1 MITKNCKRLIS
12 FTLLTLS
19 VLLADTSAEAGGL
32 AGIVTDPD
40 GKPLANAIVAAN
52 AMTLEHTADG
62 DAVRHITRTDAYGR
76 FVFPELPGGVYG
88 ATVTFP
94 HLAPVFAGKL
104 LIPADGVLDKQTFQL
119 GRGGA
124 TIEGALRVAT
134 GTLPDGL
141 VVAAERIST
150 DQGDLFFGEIRQ
162 GRFQLSLSP
171 GQYIVAARAPGWSSI
186 GVQKTIAVADRTIAL
201 DMPLHRE
208 HGSAP
213 LLAAEIEA
221 MEAADQDVR
230 NRWIQSQD
238 AAHQQ
243 QMAEVDAKNEAK
255 IKEIIREHGWPS
267 ADLVGQSAVHATWVL
282 VQHASPALLKACLP
296 GMKAAADR
304 GELPWSTVALSIDR
318 DLVHDGKK
326 QLYGSQVDS
335 GTAREIVLYPV
346 EDEAHLDERRAKV
359 GLGTIAEYKAELLK
373 LYQPAPA
380 GK

>member
-1 MITKNCKRLIS
+1 MISKNRKYLIS
-12 FTLLTLS
+12 FPLLTLS
-19 VLLADTSAEAGGL
+19 MLLADTSAEAGGL
-32 AGIVTDPD
+32 AGIVMDPD

-52 AMTLEHTADG
+52 AMTPERTANG
-62 DAVRHITRTDAYGR
+62 DAVRHITRTDANGR
-76 FVFPELPGGVYG
+76 FVMSDLPGGAYG

-104 LIPADGVLDKQTFQL
+104 SIPVEGVLDNQSFQL
-119 GRGGA
+119 GRGAA
-124 TIEGALRVAT
+124 TIEGTLRAAS

-150 DQGDLFFGEIRQ
+150 DQGDVFFGEILR
-162 GRFQLSLSP
+162 GRFQLSLLP
-171 GQYIVAARAPGWSSI
+171 GQYVVAAKARGWSSI
-186 GVQKTIAVADRTIAL
+186 GLQKNIAATSGTMVL
-201 DMPLHRE
+201 DLSLHRE
-208 HGSAP
+208 QGSAP

-221 MEAADQDVR
+221 METADQEVR

-243 QMAEVDAKNEAK
+243 EMAEVDAKNEAR

-267 ADLVGQSAVHATWVL
+267 ADLVGQRAVHAAWVL

-318 DLVHDGKK
+318 DLMHDGKK
-326 QLYGSQVDS
+326 QLYGSQVYS
-335 GTAREIVLYPV
+335 GTAREVVLYPV
-346 EDEAHLDERRAKV
+346 EDEAHLDERRANV
-359 GLGTIAEYKAELLK
+359 GLGPIAEYKAELLK
-373 LYQPAPA
+373 FYQPAPA